1 MPIKRMFVVS
11 LAGVFGGA
19 HSGLRRHCI
28 KVILDKEGYVVL
40 SDLWP
45 KMT

>member
-1 MPIKRMFVVS
+1 MLIKRMFVVS

-19 HSGLRRHCI
+19 HCI